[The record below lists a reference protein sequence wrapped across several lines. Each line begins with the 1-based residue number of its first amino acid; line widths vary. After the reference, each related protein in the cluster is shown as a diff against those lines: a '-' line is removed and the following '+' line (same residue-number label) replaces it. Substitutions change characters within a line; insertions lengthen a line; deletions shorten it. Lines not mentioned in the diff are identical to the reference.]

1 MENLSLRN
9 NKIDDISAEYISY
22 GIGDVKRQ
30 NKKLIN
36 LNLSGNLIGDHGAIS
51 LARSLRTNRSLLILN
66 LSNNQIG
73 DPGAKAFADVI
84 SRFPLTLEEITHRRY
99 IISGRVFDKSVS
111 YSFFKIKPGKV

>member
-1 MENLSLRN
+1 VENLSLRN